1 MKYSK
6 NRPDVQTAIEEVL
19 EEDEIDY
26 VKEEMIASHLDIC
39 LLNDNMLNFPIQ
51 KLIRIL
57 NSPKRVLNDHK
68 LLFEFIKKIIFKQ
81 EKEKEEENIQ
91 LLMSSLDYSQMSTKE
106 LKELFN
112 SKYYSNSVNMRGTK
126 EQMKRFMSEIEKQE
140 EKINSLI
147 EQMKKQEQKFNK
159 YEEEYRRHQQSF
171 ASYESKMKEIE
182 DTIKHKFEKEH
193 EKLHQNYEEQLTKI
207 KELEEKIENENK
219 EELNSQATRIQKLEE
234 KIRFF
239 VENSLICQL
248 KMSVEHVQTIKGV
261 IDINEKYGKLNTS
274 RSKYLL
280 NTSSARTLG
289 LSSYDSG
296 QPIDKLKEELSFVMP
311 AGTYYLH
318 CLLTDNFGHSKEFVS
333 ESVTI
338 KSIYNYEFTG
348 KVEMVTLPSGRYKL
362 EVWGAEGGKDRNHS
376 RSFWKRRL
384 LLWNPYFKRA
394 NEPSRSRW

>member
-1 MKYSK
+1 MKSTEYDIPDVTVVNDFSIVYKSREERKGEFYESLVEIKTSKDQFLRKLRFFKPRINEIIHIDSILIQENCPNEIFKEFISTLTTNKISLNEKNYRTLLKLSEKYEYVELQKEVMKYSK

-26 VKEEMIASHLDIC
+26 VKEELIASHLDIC

-81 EKEKEEENIQ
+81 EKEKEEEENIQ

-193 EKLHQNYEEQLTKI
+193 EKLHQ
-207 KELEEKIENENK
+207 
-219 EELNSQATRIQKLEE
+219 R
-234 KIRFF
+234 
-239 VENSLICQL
+239 
-248 KMSVEHVQTIKGV
+248 
-261 IDINEKYGKLNTS
+261 
-274 RSKYLL
+274 
-280 NTSSARTLG
+280 
-289 LSSYDSG
+289 
-296 QPIDKLKEELSFVMP
+296 
-311 AGTYYLH
+311 
-318 CLLTDNFGHSKEFVS
+318 
-333 ESVTI
+333 VT
-338 KSIYNYEFTG
+338 T
-348 KVEMVTLPSGRYKL
+348 
-362 EVWGAEGGKDRNHS
+362 
-376 RSFWKRRL
+376 
-384 LLWNPYFKRA
+384 
-394 NEPSRSRW
+394 